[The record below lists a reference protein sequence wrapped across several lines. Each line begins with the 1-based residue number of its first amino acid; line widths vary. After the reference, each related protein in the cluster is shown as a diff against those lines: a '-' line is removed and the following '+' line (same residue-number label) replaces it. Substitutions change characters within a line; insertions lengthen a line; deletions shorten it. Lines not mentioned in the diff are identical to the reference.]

1 MRQTSHHQHHH
12 GNGCA
17 AELMRASLLMGFVAH
32 HGVFFFSHGVSTRER
47 ESESGRALHPHSDD
61 QWARSANAHAV
72 QLRVQWVYQL
82 SHSLGSCQLEGI
94 VTCARAAEQ
103 MSVGPA
109 AGQAIRHRMF
119 CLPCHMVTPL
129 GLGTSL
135 QSSSNSSFPH
145 TCGAQCLH
153 SHAKPKHAIKLST
166 SSAYMARPHT

>member
-1 MRQTSHHQHHH
+1 MKVGAHSTPTATISGPAPPMPMRCSY
-12 GNGCA
+12 
-17 AELMRASLLMGFVAH
+17 
-32 HGVFFFSHGVSTRER
+32 
-47 ESESGRALHPHSDD
+47 
-61 QWARSANAHAV
+61 
-72 QLRVQWVYQL
+72 LRVQWVYQL

-153 SHAKPKHAIKLST
+153 SHAKAKHAIKLST